1 MRQPARQ
8 LPDRLHFLAVQQ
20 RLLQPLTFD
29 AVDLH
34 LRGLLLQ

>member
-1 MRQPARQ
+1 MRQATRQ

-29 AVDLH
+29 AVNLH
-34 LRGLLLQ
+34 L